1 MAEQITNLGQAINI
15 LIQVATMAQSKG
27 ILTLTEAVIV
37 KESIDFINKLQEQSE
52 QQAEAIPPVVDET
65 LPGTQEEAKKTK

>member
-65 LPGTQEEAKKTK
+65 LTGTQE